1 VASAG
6 QTTTPTPHHST
17 VFRTYALLDAQ
28 PTASKHC
35 RHCEGEKGRKRNE
48 AKDENQAKTVKKK
61 QAGKCGR
68 CRLKCC
74 PLSTTIHQ
82 VKMYNKR

>member
-1 VASAG
+1 VASAR

-35 RHCEGEKGRKRNE
+35 RHCEGEKGRKRSE
-48 AKDENQAKTVKKK
+48 AKDENQAK
-61 QAGKCGR
+61 
-68 CRLKCC
+68 RLRKNRR
-74 PLSTTIHQ
+74 Q
-82 VKMYNKR
+82 NVGGAD